1 MEQARCGV
9 IDSTMSELAI
19 PQPLVSH
26 PSETS
31 DVEKKLPICVDLDGT
46 LVRTDTLV
54 ECALAF
60 IRQQPARIFLLI
72 LWLLKG
78 RAYLKEQLA
87 LRSELDTR
95 ALPIREQ
102 LLSYLQGEKA
112 AGREIFLA
120 TAANLRL
127 AQRVV
132 SQVPIFS
139 GLFASDGSTNL
150 SGKNKLE
157 TLTGHFGER
166 GFIYVGNSRADLAV
180 WRRCG
185 GAVIV
190 EGSRNLARALGADAP
205 IIRIFPR
212 ETGHLKAVLRE
223 MRLYQWV
230 KNTLVFLPLIGA
242 HRIADPLLV
251 GKALLAFVSFSLCAS
266 AVYTINDLLDLKADR
281 LHPEKRRRPLAAG
294 DLTPQ
299 SGVLLAA
306 GLLLTAVVPAILLSP
321 GFCAVMACYLLLT
334 FGYSLAFKKQP
345 VLDVLVL
352 AGLYTT
358 RVFAGE
364 LATTVKVSEWL
375 LAFSMFIFLSLSLL
389 KRYSELVS
397 KAAQEQV
404 ATNGRGYRVSDA
416 GMLATLGG
424 AAGYLSVLVLAL
436 YINSNAVSMYY
447 TRPRFLW
454 LAAPVLLYWVSRMWI
469 LAGRGEVH
477 YDPIVFSFRDRTTYV
492 IALLIA
498 ALLVLSGPR

>member
-1 MEQARCGV
+1 MEQARV
-9 IDSTMSELAI
+9 TRIDLTMSELVI
-19 PQPLVSH
+19 PQPLISR

-31 DVEKKLPICVDLDGT
+31 EGEKKLPICVDLDGT

-54 ECALAF
+54 ECALSF
-60 IRQQPARIFLLI
+60 LRQQPARIFLLVI
-72 LWLLKG
+72 WLLKG
-78 RAYLKEQLA
+78 KAYLKEQLA
-87 LRSELDTR
+87 LHSELDTR
-95 ALPIREQ
+95 VLPIREQ
-102 LLSYLQGEKA
+102 LLSYLETEKA

-132 SQVPIFS
+132 SELPIFS

-150 SGKNKLE
+150 SGKTKLQ

-212 ETGHLKAVLRE
+212 ENGQLKSVLRE
-223 MRLYQWV
+223 MRIYQWV
-230 KNTLVFLPLIGA
+230 KNLLVFLPLIGA
-242 HRIADPLLV
+242 HRVTDPLLV
-251 GKALLAFVSFSLCAS
+251 GQALLAFVSFSLCAS

-299 SGVLLAA
+299 GGVLLAA
-306 GLLLTAVVPAILLSP
+306 VLLLGAAVPAMFLSA
-321 GFCAVMACYLLLT
+321 GFSAVLACYFLLT

-364 LATTVKVSEWL
+364 LATAVQVSEWL

-397 KAAQEQV
+397 KEARGQV
-404 ATNGRGYRVSDA
+404 ATNGRGYRVSDS

-424 AAGYLSVLVLAL
+424 AAGYLAVLVLAL
-436 YINSNAVSMYY
+436 YINSNTVSMYY
-447 TRPRFLW
+447 SRPRFLW
-454 LAAPVLLYWVSRMWI
+454 LAAPVLLYWVSRIWI
-469 LAGRGEVH
+469 LAGRGEVD
-477 YDPIVFSFRDRTTYV
+477 YDPIVFSLRDRITYV
-492 IALLIA
+492 IAFMIA